1 MKHLTLFL
9 ILICVNHGVI
19 ADVNTLLQLADYM
32 GVDYAE
38 AVDNGNVINA
48 FEYAEME
55 EFSRRIHSE
64 IEQLKIKPVSS
75 ELVELSD
82 ELITGV
88 SNLVEPAVIVITTQK
103 IRHLVM
109 ASYDVVM
116 TPRQKP
122 DLQAAALL
130 YETHCASC
138 HGATGFGDGIAAQ
151 GLDPAPTD
159 FHDINRA
166 KQRSVFGLY
175 NTITLGVDGTTMIG
189 RPDLHDLERWS
200 LAFYVGGIINDISDI
215 EKGSVDLQNDPLSLH
230 DAVTM
235 TPAEL
240 DSVRAEGESIA
251 FWVRKNPD
259 VLFDSIVGPLDI
271 AEQNLSKSLQS
282 YIDGDIAEAQ
292 EFAVTA
298 YLEGFELI
306 EAALSNLDRPLLQE
320 TEQSMMAF
328 RNAIS
333 QDVDVEQLQKNYQQ
347 TLSLLDKTRIVLSE
361 RSLSPSMAFS
371 GSSIILLREGLEV
384 ILVLAAM
391 IAFVIKSN
399 RTDAL
404 KYIHAGWI
412 VALIAGIATWAF
424 SSFLVTIS
432 GATREITEGAT
443 ALLAAVILLYVGF
456 WMHRNANARRWN
468 QFLQGK
474 MKSALDTRTLWTLA
488 LISFLAVYREVFE
501 TILFYQAL
509 WAQVSVEAHSA
520 VFYGVLVAALILAF
534 ATWSMTRFG
543 MRLPLKQFFTISAVL
558 MIALAFIF
566 TGKGITALQEAGKIP
581 SSPIDIPKIE
591 LLGIYPN
598 MQALMSQI
606 LVILVTAGVLI
617 RDNLTNNSQIKDK

>member
-1 MKHLTLFL
+1 MKHFTLFL
-9 ILICVNHGVI
+9 LLICVNHGVI

-38 AVDNGNVINA
+38 AVDNGNVINT
-48 FEYAEME
+48 FEYSEME

-64 IEQLKIKPVSS
+64 IEQLEIKPVTA

-82 ELITGV
+82 ELITDV
-88 SNLVEPAVIVITTQK
+88 SNLVESAVIVLTTQK
-103 IRHLVM
+103 IRRLVM
-109 ASYDVVM
+109 ASYNVVM

-122 DLQAAALL
+122 DLQTAVLL
-130 YETHCASC
+130 YEKQCASC
-138 HGATGFGDGIAAQ
+138 HGESGFGDGIAAQ

-159 FHDINRA
+159 FHDVDRA

-189 RPDLHDLERWS
+189 RPDLHDLDRWS

-215 EKGSVDLQNDPLSLH
+215 EKVSVDLQKNPLSLH

-240 DSVRAEGESIA
+240 DSVRAGGAAIA

-259 VLFDSIVGPLDI
+259 ILFDSVAGPLDI
-271 AEQNLSKSLQS
+271 AEQNLMKSLQF

-306 EAALSNLDRPLLQE
+306 EAALSNLDRELLQE

-333 QDVDVEQLQKNYQQ
+333 QDVTIEKLDLNYQQ
-347 TLSLLDKTRIVLSE
+347 ALSLLGKTRIVLSE

-468 QFLQGK
+468 QYLQGK

-509 WAQVSVEAHSA
+509 WAQVSVEAHNA
-520 VFYGVLVAALILAF
+520 VFYGALVAALILVF
-534 ATWSMTRFG
+534 ATWLMTRFG

-558 MIALAFIF
+558 MIVLAFIF
-566 TGKGITALQEAGKIP
+566 TGKGITALQEAGKLP
-581 SSPIDIPKIE
+581 SSPIDIPTIE

-598 MQALMSQI
+598 IQALLSQL
-606 LVILVTAGVLI
+606 LVILVAAGVLI
-617 RDNLTNNSQIKDK
+617 RDNLTNDSQNKL